1 MQNNTTTKPLNQNK
15 MITVI
20 IIIGNKMIRLLLLL
34 PILFACKTSKE
45 NCDAYSIY
53 QVPYNDSIFVTQWH
67 EHVEF
72 DNKKHCIYVPK
83 EIVYFKDTIEL
94 RIPITYQH
102 HPNPKK

>member
-15 MITVI
+15 M
-20 IIIGNKMIRLLLLL
+20 KRLLLLL